1 MNNAFA
7 VLLVV
12 KGAQAWQKSQKES
25 QHRARSHSGDYGCG
39 HGRRRRCAY
48 SRIAGKTRNRLR
60 RNSYNL
66 RQAILAVEHVADR
79 PHAHRAHRLSAIAA
93 KTCGVRLRMDR
104 TLHGI
109 LLEPASPPIVHG
121 AATKGISS
129 ASTSRR
135 LITSFARFCCLGA
148 EGVLWVLPGCLSGE
162 DCGTVLSFEVGI
174 SLSCRRRD

>member
-1 MNNAFA
+1 DPQSCEANPQRCLRAAAQGAVHANDEEEKENRQMNNAFA

-12 KGAQAWQKSQKES
+12 KGAQARQKSQKES
-25 QHRARSHSGDYGCG
+25 QYRARSHSGDYGCG

-66 RQAILAVEHVADR
+66 REAILAVEHVADR

-93 KTCGVRLRMDR
+93 KTCGVRLGMDR

-129 ASTSRR
+129 
-135 LITSFARFCCLGA
+135 
-148 EGVLWVLPGCLSGE
+148 
-162 DCGTVLSFEVGI
+162 
-174 SLSCRRRD
+174 